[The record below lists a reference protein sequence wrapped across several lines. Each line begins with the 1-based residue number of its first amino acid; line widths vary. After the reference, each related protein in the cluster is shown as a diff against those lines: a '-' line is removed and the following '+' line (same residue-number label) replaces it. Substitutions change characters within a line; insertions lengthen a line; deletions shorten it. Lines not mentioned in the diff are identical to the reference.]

1 DGHTTAFENSIERLE
16 KNVVDRLG
24 VVSVEID
31 EKGGRIVEVIDSRL
45 QDINH
50 ILTDARRDL
59 DATLHGHAGELGQSL
74 VSHISQI
81 SEELDSRLNQMERII
96 REGGGNV
103 TRELAAAGELA
114 AETIESRGA
123 LIVRELAQ
131 KRDELTQALQDSH
144 ASLNRALDEGAHDS
158 IRSLIGMNE
167 KIRHEMPGV
176 LEKLGATN
184 ASLHDIID
192 QTGGGLI
199 HLEREL
205 GERVH
210 EFHTAL
216 TDLSGKV
223 QELSSI
229 SSDTMRDAHQ
239 IVSALEARQLG
250 LNQSAQKLAE
260 SQRALD
266 VAFDQRKESLAQFV
280 AVLDT
285 KRYEFERA
293 MEGFVHSMAHSI
305 DVVESRAQDVGGV
318 ISATTDQ
325 AAQLIE
331 QRFADV
337 RAAAE
342 NERAQTAQSL
352 RMAFSEAT
360 DEINRLFSET
370 QKKFQGATG
379 EIRGLAKE
387 IHEEI
392 EATRE
397 ELRKGATELPREAAE
412 QSAAFRRVV
421 ADQVKSLAD
430 ITDMMSR
437 TGRSLEAADTP
448 VRRSQEP
455 ARVDQTK
462 PRMSPPPIPQRA
474 KSEPQGGWLSD
485 LLERASRDDSVA
497 RAPIHNGT
505 ALERLTVDIA
515 RLVDDV
521 AVSEVWR
528 RYQRGEKGGLFN
540 RRLYTQQGRQTFEE
554 ISRRYRVDH
563 NFRMAMDQYIR
574 NFEEKVV
581 ETTRNDRDGSRT
593 LALLTADA
601 GKVYTMLG
609 HAAGRFD

>member
-1 DGHTTAFENSIERLE
+1 
-16 KNVVDRLG
+16 
-24 VVSVEID
+24 
-31 EKGGRIVEVIDSRL
+31 
-45 QDINH
+45 
-50 ILTDARRDL
+50 
-59 DATLHGHAGELGQSL
+59 
-74 VSHISQI
+74 
-81 SEELDSRLNQMERII
+81 
-96 REGGGNV
+96 
-103 TRELAAAGELA
+103 
-114 AETIESRGA
+114 
-123 LIVRELAQ
+123 
-131 KRDELTQALQDSH
+131 
-144 ASLNRALDEGAHDS
+144 
-158 IRSLIGMNE
+158 MNE
-167 KIRHEMPGV
+167 KIRQEMPGV

-184 ASLHDIID
+184 ASLHEIID

-210 EFHTAL
+210 EFHKAL
-216 TDLSGKV
+216 TEVSGKV
-223 QELSSI
+223 RELSSV
-229 SSDTMRDAHQ
+229 SSETMQDAQ
-239 IVSALEARQLG
+239 EIVTALEARQLG
-250 LNQSAQKLAE
+250 LNQSALKLAE

-266 VAFDQRKESLAQFV
+266 IAFDQRKESLAQLV

-285 KRYEFERA
+285 KRYEFEHS
-293 MEGFVHSMAHSI
+293 MEGFVDSMAHSI
-305 DVVESRAQDVGGV
+305 HAVESRAQDIGGV
-318 ISATTDQ
+318 ISVTTDQ

-331 QRFADV
+331 ERFAHV

-352 RMAFSEAT
+352 RIAFSEAT
-360 DEINRLFSET
+360 DEINRMFSET
-370 QKKFQGATG
+370 QKKFQGVTG

-430 ITDMMSR
+430 LTDMMSR
-437 TGRSLEAADTP
+437 TGRSLEAADAPT
-448 VRRSQEP
+448 RRSPEP
-455 ARVDQTK
+455 PRVDQSK
-462 PRMSPPPIPQRA
+462 PRMTPPPIPQRV

-485 LLERASRDDSVA
+485 LLERASRDETA
-497 RAPIHNGT
+497 TRGPIHNGA

-515 RLVDDV
+515 RLIDDV
-521 AVSEVWR
+521 AVAEVWR
-528 RYQRGEKGGLFN
+528 RYQRGEKGGLFS

-554 ISRRYRVDH
+554 ISRRYRVDP
-563 NFRMAMDQYIR
+563 NFRTAMDQYIR
-574 NFEEKVV
+574 NFEERVV